1 MKLKPRRINLFK
13 SIQTPK
19 LKGNQKNSP
28 GVGNKLIKKETVK
41 LTLMINNKKGDFQTV
56 AQKHLWDYFD
66 YKQEIYNN
74 EKNVTRVELTRNE
87 LKRYVCVAIC
97 HYIYDGHVS
106 HWHLIRCMMI
116 IYQKYNCDWLTLTF
130 S

>member
-56 AQKHLWDYFD
+56 AQKHL
-66 YKQEIYNN
+66 
-74 EKNVTRVELTRNE
+74 
-87 LKRYVCVAIC
+87 
-97 HYIYDGHVS
+97 
-106 HWHLIRCMMI
+106 
-116 IYQKYNCDWLTLTF
+116 
-130 S
+130 